1 MSIPVLREIR
11 SALRNLN
18 PHEVRELAAREF
30 TVGIFAGD
38 EEGYRRMIRFLA
50 PESVSARKAQQA
62 GRYVAPIRS
71 EADFKRCDL
80 GLAEPHLPR
89 PSHFYAFDPQ
99 NGNRLVD
106 SILDRHGDLW
116 VPLARRF
123 VAFRGPVIE
132 RFIRKISRENAL
144 FAVATALPDVIPSF
158 VELPWAVGEFASDT
172 AVLTMNQ
179 IRLAFL
185 IAAAS
190 DVSIGYVEQRGQIAS
205 IITSAFGWRA
215 IARELVAKIP
225 FGGGLVPKGLVAYAG
240 TYVVGLGLERYL
252 RIGRGLTAEEKR
264 DQYKR
269 AYERGRVV
277 VEEIVARFRPM
288 RAKASSRI
296 VS

>member
-18 PHEVRELAAREF
+18 PHEVRQLAEREF
-30 TVGIFAGD
+30 AVGVLAGD
-38 EEGYRRMIRFLA
+38 EEAYRRIVGFLL
-50 PESVSARKAQQA
+50 PENLSARKAQEA
-62 GRYVAPIRS
+62 GHYVAPIRS
-71 EADFKRCDL
+71 EADFSRCDL
-80 GLAEPHLPR
+80 GLAEPRLPR
-89 PSHFYAFDPQ
+89 PPHFYAFDPQ

-106 SILDRHGDLW
+106 SILDRHVDLW
-116 VPLARRF
+116 IPLARRF
-123 VAFRGPVIE
+123 VIFRDPVIE
-132 RFIRKISRENAL
+132 RLIRQISRENAL

-158 VELPWAVGEFASDT
+158 VELPWAIGEFASDT

-190 DVSIGYVEQRGQIAS
+190 DASIGYVEQRGQIAS

-264 DQYKR
+264 EQYKR
-269 AYERGRVV
+269 AYERGRAV
-277 VEEIVARFRPM
+277 VEEIVARFRP
-288 RAKASSRI
+288 ARI